1 MLFFGQLLHRV
12 FIVIDQG
19 HDLTAAM
26 FFFTERLL
34 AQAIFLEEDFTDFR
48 QQETVLADD
57 SRFPGNPDNPQDL
70 AAHDDGII
78 DALADTLFRAI
89 FLDGLNLSRP
99 GGNMAGLVVGTN
111 TAAVGAGHD
120 TTLTVDEIDVPTDDG
135 LGRIDDL
142 LGQFIGDANFH
153 LTSPHSPSFGKMY
166 FPKCSSPHSHIA
178 FTIGSK
184 VRPYPVRLYSVLG
197 GTTG

>member
-1 MLFFGQLLHRV
+1 MPSENGGNILAACQFRLFFGQLLHRV

-34 AQAIFLEEDFTDFR
+34 AQAIFLEEDFTNFR

-57 SRFPGNPDNPQDL
+57 SRFPRNADNPQDL

-78 DALADTLFRAI
+78 DALADTVFKAI
-89 FLDGLNLSRP
+89 FLYGLDLPRP
-99 GGNMAGLVVGTN
+99 GSDMAGLMVGAN
-111 TAAVGAGHD
+111 TAAISTGHD
-120 TTLTVDEIDVPTDDG
+120 TSMTIDEIDVPTDDG

-142 LGQFIGDANFH
+142 LG
-153 LTSPHSPSFGKMY
+153 
-166 FPKCSSPHSHIA
+166 
-178 FTIGSK
+178 
-184 VRPYPVRLYSVLG
+184 
-197 GTTG
+197 